1 MVARHGAGSRR
12 RGHAGETRKDTSREG
27 APSKPNQ
34 NPPQAPVR
42 ECSHCGGRRGILN
55 QWHWSGYDIWL
66 HERCEVP
73 WVDEA
78 KEWDWVCLD
87 KDGNRV
93 ARFMDA
99 DGNPTDNPDEG
110 YWARKARAQRGGV
123 S

>member
-1 MVARHGAGSRR
+1 MDALGKSPSSSR
-12 RGHAGETRKDTSREG
+12 S
-27 APSKPNQ
+27 Q
-34 NPPQAPVR
+34 NENPASVR
-42 ECSHCGGRRGILN
+42 ECSHCGSGRGILN
-55 QWHWSGYDIWL
+55 QWNWSGYDIWL
-66 HERCEVP
+66 HERCEGP

-99 DGNPTDNPDEG
+99 DGNPTDDPEQSYYG
-110 YWARKARAQRGGV
+110 RKARTLRGGV